1 MQIRLR
7 DLNNG
12 ITRRE
17 LLIWELLISV
27 GTVIGIFM
35 IMIWG

>member
-1 MQIRLR
+1 MQIRLK

-12 ITRRE
+12 ITRR
-17 LLIWELLISV
+17 ELLISV

>member
-1 MQIRLR
+1 MQITLK

-17 LLIWELLISV
+17 LLISV
-27 GTVIGIFM
+27 STEIGIFM
-35 IMIWG
+35 RIIWG

>member
-1 MQIRLR
+1 MQIRLK

-12 ITRRE
+12 ITRRK
-17 LLIWELLISV
+17 LLISV

>member
-17 LLIWELLISV
+17 LLISV

>member
-1 MQIRLR
+1 MQIRQK

-12 ITRRE
+12 ITRR
-17 LLIWELLISV
+17 ELLISV

-35 IMIWG
+35 IMI